1 MLKCTSVNENLQK
14 FTKMHKYNERK
25 PTALLPSYYIGTLSF
40 LGCEMLSQFDLVLN
54 SNLTPFDSMVFRLI
68 AVGMNS
74 EELS

>member
-1 MLKCTSVNENLQK
+1 MKENQ
-14 FTKMHKYNERK
+14 
-25 PTALLPSYYIGTLSF
+25 LPSYYIGTLSF